1 MEPVPHL
8 CDLPPEDLDR
18 MAQEHL
24 EGVFAEVRAAAEHCR
39 AECRP
44 LTFVRKHPVA
54 VGAAVGVAGFA
65 LAYLLRGRRRSD
77 GAAPARAAESVGRTF
92 YRSLVASLAGSAG
105 GALPELVLA
114 FLRSRA
120 SGRAGEPPS

>member
-1 MEPVPHL
+1 MEPLRHL

-18 MAQEHL
+18 MAREHL
-24 EGVFAEVRAAAEHCR
+24 EGAFAEVRAAAEQCR
-39 AECRP
+39 TECRP
-44 LTFVRKHPVA
+44 LNLVRKHPVA

-65 LAYLLRGRRRSD
+65 LACLLRGRRPSD

-105 GALPELVLA
+105 SVLPELVLA

-120 SGRAGEPPS
+120 SGRAGDPPS